1 MFSTNIQ
8 KEVKDIF
15 TKYLIDNNQR
25 KHLKDIFSQKFMKM
39 TENFDQNDVHSNE
52 E

>member
-25 KHLKDIFSQKFMKM
+25 KTPERYAILSEIY
-39 TENFDQNDVHSNE
+39 ENDGSTLMSKRCTFK
-52 E
+52 